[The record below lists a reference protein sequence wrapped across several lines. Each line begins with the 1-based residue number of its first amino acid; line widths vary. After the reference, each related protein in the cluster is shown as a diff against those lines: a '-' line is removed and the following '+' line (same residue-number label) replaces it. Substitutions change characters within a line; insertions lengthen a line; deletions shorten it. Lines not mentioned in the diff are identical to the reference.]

1 MAADS
6 TVPQTYRRPPSRRG
20 DGGRLREEIIE
31 AAREILAETGDPDAL
46 TLRGV
51 ARRVGIAATSIYLHF
66 PDTEHLAV
74 AATEQSFADLAAA
87 AAAAAA
93 GISDPAEALLAR
105 CRAYCHFALEHPGH
119 YRVMFQLPL
128 TPSLAAD
135 LAADPAGTPLLR
147 GFQVLAQA
155 VEACQRAGAATATAD
170 PFRLASLVWAA
181 EHGLA
186 SLQLSRP
193 QFPWSDIDGLVD
205 EAVTGIMGLKTG
217 RPADSPVR
225 EPAKN
230 ES

>member
-6 TVPQTYRRPPSRRG
+6 QPAPRAGRRPQSRRG
-20 DGGRLREEIIE
+20 DGGRLRAEIIE
-31 AAREILAETGDPDAL
+31 AAREILAEPGGLDGL

-74 AATEQSFADLAAA
+74 AATEQTFADLTAA

-119 YRVMFQLPL
+119 YRVMFGLPL
-128 TPSLAAD
+128 MPG
-135 LAADPAGTPLLR
+135 LAADPAGTPGR
-147 GFQVLAQA
+147 RAFQVLVHA
-155 VEACQRAGAATATAD
+155 VEACQRAGAATAAGD

-181 EHGLA
+181 EHGLV
-186 SLQLSRP
+186 SLRLSRP
-193 QFPWSDIDGLVD
+193 QFPWSDLDGLID
-205 EAVTGIMGLKTG
+205 QAVTAIMGLKAD
-217 RPADSPVR
+217 RPAGG
-225 EPAKN
+225 PARRPAEN
-230 ES
+230 ET